1 MEDKD
6 ISPDV
11 VMEEDK
17 ARSLFIAKEER
28 KTWWSST

>member
-6 ISPDV
+6 ISSEV
-11 VMEEDK
+11 VKEEDK

-28 KTWWSST
+28 KTWWTST